1 MTLWVLAIF
10 VVIHASL
17 SLFVVLFQHRAVRG
31 QLSADLLAT
40 AALAAETVAS
50 DGSWDGVPPGA
61 AERWA
66 PLWRLTLDEAGAIR
80 YSADAP
86 SASGLEARVAEIE
99 EASRGED
106 GVTAQQAGDFLV
118 ATAPIESGGLVAVA
132 VPGERIDEALAPFV
146 IVMLATLPIGL
157 LAAGVPTWYM
167 SGLTVRPLQQ
177 VRSFAKEL
185 SAETISEGID
195 LDDAAPEVE
204 LLREELE
211 RAMARIRDGY
221 DRQARFL
228 ANVSHELKTP
238 ISVIRTEAQVLLA
251 GTPEQED
258 LKAFARS
265 ASEEMHRLGRMVESF
280 LLLTRIRHGTAE
292 IKAERHD
299 ANEVLMEAV
308 GYCGAMARQY
318 DVSLLPILHE
328 GSGCADI
335 EGNADLIQTALGNLV
350 RNAIRFSPS
359 GCPVEVGCACANGTI
374 SFGVRDFGPGVPETL
389 IERLFEPFTQA
400 NEERLKGRGSGL
412 GLQIAQAIAELHG
425 GFIGVENLEEGCR
438 FTLTLPRPKGTVTA
452 LASMNGDS

>member
-10 VVIHASL
+10 IIIHASL
-17 SLFVVLFQHRAVRG
+17 SLFVVLFQRRAV
-31 QLSADLLAT
+31 QDALSGDLVAM
-40 AALAAETVAS
+40 AAVAAETVGA
-50 DGSWDGVPPGA
+50 DGSWDGVPDGA
-61 AERWA
+61 ADRWA
-66 PLWRLTLDEAGAIR
+66 PLWRLTLDDGGGVL

-86 SASGLEARVAEIE
+86 EASEIESQVAAIAGLAGGWSGPGAMVVGDLRVA
-99 EASRGED
+99 A
-106 GVTAQQAGDFLV
+106 
-118 ATAPIESGGLVAVA
+118 APVSGGGLVVVA
-132 VPGERIDEALAPFV
+132 APRERVREALAPFV
-146 IVMLATLPIGL
+146 TVMLATLPIGL

-177 VRSFAKEL
+177 VRSFAKDL
-185 SAETISEGID
+185 SAETIAEGIE

-204 LLREELE
+204 MLREELE
-211 RAMARIRDGY
+211 KAMARIRDGY

-251 GTPEQED
+251 GRPEEEE

-280 LLLTRIRHGTAE
+280 LLLTRIRHGTAR
-292 IKAERHD
+292 ITAQRHD

-308 GYCGAMARQY
+308 GYCGAMSRQY
-318 DVSLLPILHE
+318 EVPLLPTLYDGAE
-328 GSGCADI
+328 CADI

-350 RNAIRFSPS
+350 RNAIRFSPT
-359 GCPVEVGCACANGTI
+359 GCAVEVGCICENGTVC
-374 SFGVRDFGPGVPETL
+374 FGVRDRGPGVPESL
-389 IERLFEPFTQA
+389 VKRLFEPFTQA
-400 NEERLKGRGSGL
+400 DEERLKGRGSGL

-438 FTLTLPRPKGTVTA
+438 FTLTLPRVRKGSQSGVMSSAAT
-452 LASMNGDS
+452 